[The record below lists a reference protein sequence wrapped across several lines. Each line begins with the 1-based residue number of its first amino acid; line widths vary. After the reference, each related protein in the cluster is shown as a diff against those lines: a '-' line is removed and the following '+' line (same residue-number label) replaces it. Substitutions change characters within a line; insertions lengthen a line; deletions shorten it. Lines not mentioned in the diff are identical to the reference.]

1 MSRVCVLHVGGTIG
15 MADSPDGLVP
25 QRDVLERYLASMPEL
40 RRPDVP
46 RHHVE
51 VLEPLLDSADMAPRD
66 WLRIAKAIVARDA
79 EFDGFVVLH
88 GTDTMTHTAS
98 ALSFLLDGLRKPVI
112 LTGAQLSLEHVR
124 TDGREHIV
132 TSIILAGTTKI
143 PEVCIYFASRLLRGN
158 RSQKIHNTD
167 FVAFDS
173 GNLAPLAT
181 VGARISVA
189 DHLVRKR
196 GRGLPI
202 SLSFSVEPQ
211 VVALRVFPGLSK
223 TLLDTVLEGADGVV
237 LETYGAGTFP
247 HRDRDLL
254 EAISKATSATSPTVV
269 VNVSQCHGGVV
280 DQATYASSR
289 ALAHAGVVSG
299 VDMTPEAALT
309 KLYCLFAAGHAPDDV
324 RRMVGEDLAGELDP
338 GAVVDV

>member
-1 MSRVCVLHVGGTIG
+1 MTE
-15 MADSPDGLVP
+15 SPGGLVP

-40 RRPDVP
+40 RRDDVP
-46 RHHVE
+46 RHHIE
-51 VLEPLLDSADMAPRD
+51 VLDPLLDSADMAPPD

-98 ALSFLLDGLRKPVI
+98 ALSFLLQGLRKPVI

-124 TDGREHIV
+124 TDGREHLV
-132 TSIILAGTTKI
+132 TSIILAGTCKI

-158 RSQKIHNTD
+158 RAQKVHNVD

-181 VGARISVA
+181 VGARINVA
-189 DHLVRKR
+189 DHLLRPP
-196 GRGLPI
+196 GGGLPI
-202 SLSFSVEPQ
+202 SLKFEKFEGEPH

-223 TLLDTVLEGADGVV
+223 RLLDTVLEGADGVV

-247 HRDRDLL
+247 HRERELL
-254 EAISKATSATSPTVV
+254 ASISRATSASLPTVV

-280 DQATYASSR
+280 NQTTYASSR
-289 ALAHAGVVSG
+289 ALAEAGVVSG
-299 VDMTPEAALT
+299 VDMTPEAVLT
-309 KLYCLFAAGHAPDDV
+309 KLYCLFAAGHAPADV

-338 GAVVDV
+338 NAVAGV

>member
-1 MSRVCVLHVGGTIG
+1 
-15 MADSPDGLVP
+15 MAASSEGLVP
-25 QRDVLERYLASMPEL
+25 QRDVLDRYLASMPEL
-40 RRPDVP
+40 DRPDVP
-46 RHHVE
+46 RHRVE
-51 VLEPLLDSADMAPRD
+51 LLEPLLDSADMVPAD

-98 ALSFLLDGLRKPVI
+98 ALSFLLEGLRKPVI

-143 PEVCIYFASRLLRGN
+143 PEVCIYFAARLLRGN
-158 RSQKIHNTD
+158 RAQKVHNVD

-173 GNLAPLAT
+173 GNLRPLAT
-181 VGARISVA
+181 VGARINVA
-189 DHLVRKR
+189 DDLVRAP
-196 GRGLPI
+196 GGGLPI
-202 SLSFSVEPQ
+202 SLQFQCEPQ
-211 VVALRVFPGLSK
+211 VVALRVFPGLSRD
-223 TLLDTVLEGADGVV
+223 LLETVLAGADGVV

-247 HRDRDLL
+247 HRNSALL
-254 EAISKATSATSPTVV
+254 EAIRRASSGANPTVV

-289 ALAHAGVVSG
+289 ALANAGVVSG
-299 VDMTPEAALT
+299 VDMTPEAALA
-309 KLYCLFAAGHAPDDV
+309 KLYCLFAAGRAPHDV
-324 RRMVGEDLAGELDP
+324 RRLMGEDLAGELDP
-338 GAVVDV
+338 NAVPDV

>member
-1 MSRVCVLHVGGTIG
+1 
-15 MADSPDGLVP
+15 
-25 QRDVLERYLASMPEL
+25 
-40 RRPDVP
+40 
-46 RHHVE
+46 
-51 VLEPLLDSADMAPRD
+51 
-66 WLRIAKAIVARDA
+66 
-79 EFDGFVVLH
+79 
-88 GTDTMTHTAS
+88 MTHTAS
-98 ALSFLLDGLRKPVI
+98 ALSFLLQGLRKPVI

-132 TSIILAGTTKI
+132 TSIILAGTFKI

-158 RSQKIHNTD
+158 RAQKVHNSD

-181 VGARISVA
+181 VGARISIA
-189 DHLVRKR
+189 EHLVRPG

-202 SLSFSVEPQ
+202 SLKFEREPN
-211 VVALRVFPGLSK
+211 VVALRVFPGLSRA
-223 TLLDTVLEGADGVV
+223 LLDTVLEGADGVV

-247 HRDRDLL
+247 HRDHRLL
-254 EAISKATSATSPTVV
+254 DAIGAATSAAQPTVV

-289 ALAHAGVVSG
+289 ALQHAGVVSG

-309 KLYCLFAAGHAPDDV
+309 KLYCLFAAGHAPREV
-324 RRMVGEDLAGELDP
+324 RRLVGQNLAGELDP
-338 GAVVDV
+338 NAVPDV

>member
-15 MADSPDGLVP
+15 MTASPDGLVP

-46 RHHVE
+46 RHHIE

-98 ALSFLLDGLRKPVI
+98 ALSFLLQGLRKPVI

-124 TDGREHIV
+124 TDGREHLV
-132 TSIILAGTTKI
+132 TSIILAGSSKI
-143 PEVCIYFASRLLRGN
+143 PEVCIYFADRLLRGN
-158 RSQKIHNTD
+158 RSQKVHNSD

-181 VGARISVA
+181 VGARIRIA
-189 DHLVRKR
+189 EHLVRPR
-196 GRGLPI
+196 GPGLPVA
-202 SLSFSVEPQ
+202 LKFEREPH
-211 VVALRVFPGLSK
+211 VVALRVFPGLSRP
-223 TLLDTVLEGADGVV
+223 LLDTVLEGADGVV

-247 HRDRDLL
+247 HRNTELL
-254 EAISKATSATSPTVV
+254 EAIERATSAASPTVV

-289 ALAHAGVVSG
+289 ALADAGVVSG
-299 VDMTPEAALT
+299 IDMTPEAALT
-309 KLYCLFAAGHAPDDV
+309 KLYCLFAAGHAPADV
-324 RRMVGEDLAGELDP
+324 RAMVGKDLAGELDP
-338 GAVVDV
+338 SAVADV

>member
-15 MADSPDGLVP
+15 MAASPDGLVP
-25 QRDVLERYLASMPEL
+25 QREVLDRYLASMPEL
-40 RRPDVP
+40 QRPDVP
-46 RHHVE
+46 KHHVE
-51 VLEPLLDSADMAPRD
+51 LLEPLLDSADMAPAD

-98 ALSFLLDGLRKPVI
+98 ALSFLLQGLRKPVI

-143 PEVCIYFASRLLRGN
+143 PEVCIYFADRLLRGN
-158 RSQKIHNTD
+158 RAQKVHNTD

-173 GNLAPLAT
+173 GNLRPLAT
-181 VGARISVA
+181 VGARIKVA
-189 DHLVRKR
+189 DHLIRKP
-196 GRGLPI
+196 GGGLPI
-202 SLSFSVEPQ
+202 SLKFERAPQ
-211 VVALRVFPGLSK
+211 VVALRVFPGLSRV
-223 TLLDTVLEGADGVV
+223 LLDTVLEGADGVV

-247 HRDRDLL
+247 HRGGALL
-254 EAISKATSATSPTVV
+254 ESIRRATSATKPTVV

-289 ALAHAGVVSG
+289 ALADSGVVSG

-309 KLYCLFAAGHAPDDV
+309 KLYCLFAAGHAPDAV

-338 GAVVDV
+338 TAVSDV

>member
-15 MADSPDGLVP
+15 MADSPNGLVP
-25 QRDVLERYLASMPEL
+25 QRDELERFLASMPEL
-40 RRPDVP
+40 RRPDVT

-51 VLEPLLDSADMAPRD
+51 VLEPLLDSADMAPED

-79 EFDGFVVLH
+79 EFEGFVVLH

-98 ALSFLLDGLRKPVI
+98 ALSFLLEGLRKPVI

-132 TSIILAGTTKI
+132 TSIILAGSSKI

-158 RSQKIHNTD
+158 RAQKVHNAD

-181 VGARISVA
+181 VGSRISVA
-189 DHLVRKR
+189 DHLVRPA
-196 GRGLPI
+196 GRGLPM
-202 SLSFSVEPQ
+202 SLKFGGDPQ
-211 VVALRVFPGLSK
+211 VVALRVFPGLSQR
-223 TLLDTVLEGADGVV
+223 LLDTVLEGADGVV

-247 HRDRDLL
+247 HRDPALL
-254 EAISKATSATSPTVV
+254 ESIRRATSASDPTVV

-289 ALAHAGVVSG
+289 ALADAGVVSG

-309 KLYCLFAAGHAPDDV
+309 KLYCLFAAGYAPADV

-338 GAVVDV
+338 SAVADV

>member
-1 MSRVCVLHVGGTIG
+1 
-15 MADSPDGLVP
+15 MAASPDGLVP
-25 QRDVLERYLASMPEL
+25 QREVLDRYLDSMPEL
-40 RRPDVP
+40 QRPDVP

-51 VLEPLLDSADMAPRD
+51 LLEPLLDSADMAPAD

-98 ALSFLLDGLRKPVI
+98 ALSFLLQGLRKPVI

-158 RSQKIHNTD
+158 RAQKVHNID

-173 GNLAPLAT
+173 GNLPPLAT
-181 VGARISVA
+181 VGARINVA
-189 DHLVRKR
+189 DYLIREP
-196 GRGLPI
+196 GGGLPI
-202 SLSFSVEPQ
+202 SLRFEREPQ
-211 VVALRVFPGLSK
+211 VVALRVFPGLSRV
-223 TLLDTVLEGADGVV
+223 LLDTVLDGADGVV

-247 HRDRDLL
+247 HRGGALIESIRR
-254 EAISKATSATSPTVV
+254 ATSAATPTVV

-289 ALAHAGVVSG
+289 ALADAGVVSG
-299 VDMTPEAALT
+299 IDMTPEAALT
-309 KLYCLFAAGHAPDDV
+309 KLYCLFAAGHAPLEV

-338 GAVVDV
+338 SIVSDV

>member
-1 MSRVCVLHVGGTIG
+1 MS
-15 MADSPDGLVP
+15 DSPDGLVP

-40 RRPDVP
+40 RRADVP
-46 RHHVE
+46 RHQIE
-51 VLEPLLDSADMAPRD
+51 VLEPLLDSADMAPVD

-79 EFDGFVVLH
+79 EFDGFVILH

-98 ALSFLLDGLRKPVI
+98 ALSFLLQGLRKPVI
-112 LTGAQLSLEHVR
+112 ITGAQLSLQHVR

-132 TSIILAGTTKI
+132 TSIILAGSFRI

-158 RSQKIHNTD
+158 RAQKVHNSD

-189 DHLVRKR
+189 EHLIRPG

-202 SLSFSVEPQ
+202 TLKFEGEPN
-211 VVALRVFPGLSK
+211 VVALRVFPGL
-223 TLLDTVLEGADGVV
+223 TRALLDKVLEGADGVV

-247 HRDRDLL
+247 HRDGRLL
-254 EAISKATSATSPTVV
+254 ESIAAATSAAKPRVV

-280 DQATYASSR
+280 DQATYSSSR
-289 ALAHAGVVSG
+289 ALARAGVVSG

-309 KLYCLFAAGHAPDDV
+309 KLYCLFAAGHAPQEV
-324 RRMVGEDLAGELDP
+324 RRLVGENLAGELDP
-338 GAVVDV
+338 DAVADV

>member
-1 MSRVCVLHVGGTIG
+1 
-15 MADSPDGLVP
+15 MAASPDGLVP

-46 RHHVE
+46 RHHIE
-51 VLEPLLDSADMAPRD
+51 VLEPLLDSADMAPHD

-98 ALSFLLDGLRKPVI
+98 ALSFLLHGLRKPVI

-132 TSIILAGTTKI
+132 TSIILAGKYKI

-158 RSQKIHNTD
+158 RAQKVDNTD
-167 FVAFDS
+167 FAAFDS

-189 DHLVRKR
+189 DHLLRKP
-196 GRGLPI
+196 GGGLPI
-202 SLSFSVEPQ
+202 SLQFRVRPQ
-211 VVALRVFPGLSK
+211 VVALRVFPGLSQR
-223 TLLDTVLEGADGVV
+223 LLDTVLEGADGVV

-247 HRDRDLL
+247 HRDHELL
-254 EAISKATSATSPTVV
+254 ASIRRATSANPPTVV

-289 ALAHAGVVSG
+289 ALAEAGVVSG

-309 KLYCLFAAGHAPDDV
+309 KLYCLFAAGHAPFDV
-324 RRMVGEDLAGELDP
+324 RRKVGEDLAGELDP
-338 GAVVDV
+338 TAVPDV